1 MNEFSNMDMRIGQQV
16 PISDDA
22 QIGGERLRVLV
33 ADDEKMMRDI
43 LTMSLQRLGYDVVT
57 ASNGTDALRA
67 FEISSFDLALLD
79 VLMPE
84 MDGFE
89 VCTEIRKRSD
99 VPIIMLTAL
108 SRPDDIVRGLE
119 LGADNYIT
127 KPFTFKE
134 VEARIRA
141 ILRRSTITTT
151 EQKSKFSILEHGDIR
166 INDEISEVTIA
177 GEYVELTRTEYR
189 LLLYLMNKSNQPVS
203 KDELLEGVWGYESA
217 DSPNLVELAIRRLRK
232 KIEDNPSRPNRL
244 VTVRGFGYKLTDNS
258 EKRRKVHADT
268 APAERTMPLDHHR
281 NPNTNPSQPQP
292 RNPETWPEVRQEN
305 DPAAQPTYDT
315 SDSIEWG

>member
-1 MNEFSNMDMRIGQQV
+1 MNGYTNMDVQMDQLI
-16 PISDDA
+16 PLSDDA
-22 QIGGERLRVLV
+22 QIGGDRLRVLV

-43 LTMSLQRLGYDVVT
+43 LTMSLQRLGYAVVT
-57 ASNGTDALRA
+57 ASNGADALRA
-67 FEISSFDLALLD
+67 FEINHFDLALLD

-89 VCTEIRKRSD
+89 VCLEIRKRSD

-141 ILRRSTITTT
+141 ILRRSSIVAT
-151 EQKSKFSILEHGDIR
+151 EQQSKFSILEHGDIR
-166 INDEISEVTIA
+166 INDEISEVTVA

-189 LLLYLMNKSNQPVS
+189 LLYYLINKSNQPVS
-203 KDELLEGVWGYESA
+203 KDELLEEVWGYESA

-232 KIEDNPSRPNRL
+232 KIEDNPSRPSRL

-258 EKRRKVHADT
+258 EKRRKVHTET
-268 APAERTMPLDHHR
+268 APQPRPMPVDHHR
-281 NPNTNPSQPQP
+281 NPNTGLPASQSRGEGTQ
-292 RNPETWPEVRQEN
+292 REVRPQSN
-305 DPAAQPTYDT
+305 SASQPTYDT

>member
-1 MNEFSNMDMRIGQQV
+1 MNQA
-16 PISDDA
+16 PISPDA
-22 QIGGERLRVLV
+22 LIGGDRLKVLV

-43 LTMSLQRLGYDVVT
+43 LTMSLQRLGYEVVT
-57 ASNGTDALRA
+57 ASNGIEAVRA
-67 FEISSFDLALLD
+67 FECNTFDLLLLD

-84 MDGFE
+84 LDGFG
-89 VCTEIRKRSD
+89 VCAEIRKRSD

-141 ILRRSTITTT
+141 ILRRSSAAAEKQTFT
-151 EQKSKFSILEHGDIR
+151 ILEHGDIR
-166 INDEISEVTIA
+166 INDEISEVTVA

-189 LLLYLMNKSNQPVS
+189 LLHYLINRANQPVS
-203 KDELLEGVWGYESA
+203 KDDLLQGVWGYESA

-232 KIEDNPSRPNRL
+232 KIEDNASRPKRL

-258 EKRRKVHADT
+258 EKRRQIPTESSAKGAMVPGDAHRHVGSSNVEPSER
-268 APAERTMPLDHHR
+268 PATSPVVPVDPSVYNTEQPVRT
-281 NPNTNPSQPQP
+281 
-292 RNPETWPEVRQEN
+292 
-305 DPAAQPTYDT
+305 TY
-315 SDSIEWG
+315 